1 MAYEPN
7 EEDNVRS
14 TNQQLLAKNSGS
26 SGVHSWV
33 PRRQR
38 WTASAHVM
46 AGARCPDEN
55 DIVYVAMFGAKDSP
69 NHKII
74 E

>member
-1 MAYEPN
+1 MTYGPN

-26 SGVHSWV
+26 SGVH
-33 PRRQR
+33 RQR
-38 WTASAHVM
+38 WTSPAHVM
-46 AGARCPDEN
+46 AGARRPDEN